1 MHEGVPELLAAQAF
15 GTLTLTERQ
24 QVLVHLA
31 DCSTCQEA
39 LAGWR
44 AVQRGVREAA
54 AVAPPGPA
62 VLEGAL
68 ARIDAE
74 QQMGRQVRRPADR
87 PRPRRAH
94 RVALVAAALIALLGA
109 SAVAVA
115 SLDPSRGAWL
125 ALERSL
131 AVRGEKLWL
140 KGAGCKAGSA
150 VSYTLGTTQLK
161 PTGGSVPPDSEG
173 YFVGSLS
180 VPASVPLGMHDLA
193 VGCTGADSEPLV
205 QHAKVKVIASVPCE
219 QPGIHLDDPLG
230 RSAAV
235 KGSVVAVSGGGCRD
249 GSRVTFTLDGKPLK
263 ETTRAWKGGGFGA
276 FLSIPA
282 RVSVG
287 THKVAARCTGPDGQP
302 LVMHTKIRIVPPLP
316 EKPFVE
322 ADLSTGPGGPL
333 YLKGLGCRDGS
344 RVTFTLDGKPLKET
358 TRAWK
363 GGGFGTSVSIPA
375 GMAVGTHKVA
385 ARCTGRDGRPL
396 VMHTRFRLAP

>member
-1 MHEGVPELLAAQAF
+1 MNVNVGMDEGVPELLAAQAF

-205 QHAKVKVIASVPCE
+205 QHAKVKVIASVPRE

-263 ETTRAWKGGGFGA
+263 ETTRAWKGGGFG
-276 FLSIPA
+276 
-282 RVSVG
+282 
-287 THKVAARCTGPDGQP
+287 
-302 LVMHTKIRIVPPLP
+302 
-316 EKPFVE
+316 
-322 ADLSTGPGGPL
+322 
-333 YLKGLGCRDGS
+333 
-344 RVTFTLDGKPLKET
+344 
-358 TRAWK
+358 
-363 GGGFGTSVSIPA
+363 TSVPIPA

-396 VMHTRFRLAP
+396 VVYTRFRLAP